1 MAVLNQQ
8 QLDRTSDAIIGAAI
22 EVHREL
28 GPGLLESVYEVT
40 LAEESRQ
47 RGFDVKCQTPV
58 AVRYKSLLIEAGFR
72 IDLLVNDIFI
82 IELKAVEEL
91 APIFKAQ
98 LITYLKLADKPTG
111 LLINFNSVLLKD
123 GVVRLFNKGMTT

>member
-8 QLDRTSDAIIGAAI
+8 QLDRISDAIIGAAI

-40 LAEESRQ
+40 LAEELRQ

-58 AVRYKSLLIEAGFR
+58 AVRYKGLLIGAGFR
-72 IDLLVNDIFI
+72 VDLLVNDIFI